1 MYLLHAF
8 ADSSVRTL
16 QEITYYFGEQE
27 IPLRRL
33 TLLFKSLYTQ
43 VCGTRR
49 RSRALPSRLCC
60 RCRTGKVIVSPADT
74 KENATPDATTK
85 ESATKREISVEIPVE
100 DVTRQ
105 TDALIQK
112 YQKVARIP
120 GFRRGHVPA
129 SIIRQR
135 FSEEIKTDMVE
146 ALIPRFF
153 RQEAERLSLHP
164 VSQPRVTD
172 LHLHDGEPLRF
183 KAAFEVLP
191 AIKLEGYKELRA
203 EKPEIAVSEADVE
216 QALADLRERHASFNP
231 IEGRALADGD
241 FAQVSLDGHP
251 KAEPKSG
258 EAKTGESKSDEG
270 QPVHMDEVLVEIAGQ
285 NTMPEFTEHLRGT
298 NPGDE
303 RSFDVNYPQ
312 DTEDKRLAGKTFTYA
327 VKVQAIKQ
335 KSLPELNDEFAKT
348 LGEFQTVDDLR
359 KAVREQ
365 MESERKHRAEHEA
378 KEKLV
383 KELIQRNDFEV
394 PDSLIEQQID
404 IRLER
409 GLRALAAQGLTAE
422 QMKKMD
428 LPRLRAGQRD
438 QAVHDVKAALLLERV
453 AEEENIQVSD
463 EEFDRELEALAR
475 QSKQTSEAVRARL
488 TRDGG
493 LDRIRTRI
501 RNEKTLEFLYHQSA

>member
-1 MYLLHAF
+1 
-8 ADSSVRTL
+8 
-16 QEITYYFGEQE
+16 
-27 IPLRRL
+27 
-33 TLLFKSLYTQ
+33 
-43 VCGTRR
+43 
-49 RSRALPSRLCC
+49 
-60 RCRTGKVIVSPADT
+60 VSPT
-74 KENATPDATTK
+74 ETK
-85 ESATKREISVEIPVE
+85 ESTTKREIQVEIPLA
-100 DVTRQ
+100 DVNRQ
-105 TDALIQK
+105 TDSLIQK

-146 ALIPRFF
+146 ALIPRYF
-153 RQEAERLSLHP
+153 RQEAERLGIHP

-191 AIKLEGYKELRA
+191 EIKLEGYKELRA
-203 EKPEIAVSEADVE
+203 DKPEIAVSEEDVE
-216 QALADLRERHASFNP
+216 KALADLRERHASFNP
-231 IEGRALADGD
+231 VEGRALADGD
-241 FAQVSLDGHP
+241 FAQVSLDGNP
-251 KAEPKSG
+251 KPGESESEIKAETKAG
-258 EAKTGESKSDEG
+258 TEHGEG

-285 NTMPEFTEHLRGT
+285 NTMPEFTQHLRGA

-303 RSFDVNYPQ
+303 RTFDVNYPE
-312 DTEDKRLAGKTFTYA
+312 DTQDKRLAGKTFSYA
-327 VKVQAIKQ
+327 VKVQSIKQ
-335 KSLPELNDEFAKT
+335 KSLPELNDEFAKQ
-348 LGEFQTVDDLR
+348 LGEFQSVDDVR
-359 KAVREQ
+359 KAIREQ
-365 MESERKHRAEHEA
+365 IESERKHQAQHEA

-383 KELIQRNDFEV
+383 GELIQRNDFEV

-428 LPRLRAGQRD
+428 LTRLRVGQRE
-438 QAVHDVKAALLLERV
+438 QAIHDVKAALLLERV
-453 AEEENIQVSD
+453 AEEENVQVSD
-463 EEFDRELEALAR
+463 EELNQELESLAK

-488 TRDGG
+488 TPDGG

>member
-1 MYLLHAF
+1 M
-8 ADSSVRTL
+8 
-16 QEITYYFGEQE
+16 
-27 IPLRRL
+27 
-33 TLLFKSLYTQ
+33 
-43 VCGTRR
+43 
-49 RSRALPSRLCC
+49 
-60 RCRTGKVIVSPADT
+60 SPT
-74 KENATPDATTK
+74 ETTESASK
-85 ESATKREISVEIPVE
+85 ESATKREIEVEIPVA
-100 DVTRQ
+100 DVNRQ
-105 TDALIQK
+105 TDTLIQK

-129 SIIRQR
+129 SIIRQH

-191 AIKLEGYKELRA
+191 EISLEGYKELRA
-203 EKPEIAVSEADVE
+203 DKPEIAVSEVDVE
-216 QALADLRERHASFNP
+216 QSLADVRERHATFNP

-241 FAQVSLDGHP
+241 FAQVSLDGNP
-251 KAEPKSG
+251 
-258 EAKTGESKSDEG
+258 KTGAGKTEDG

-285 NTMPEFTEHLRGT
+285 NTMPEFTENLRGT
-298 NPGDE
+298 SLGDE
-303 RSFDVNYPQ
+303 RTFDVNYPE
-312 DTEDKRLAGKTFTYA
+312 DTQDKRLAGKTFTYV

-335 KSLPELNDEFAKT
+335 KSLPELNDEFAKQ
-348 LGEFQTVDDLR
+348 LGEFQTIADVR
-359 KAVREQ
+359 KAIREQ
-365 MESERKHRAEHEA
+365 MESERKHQAEHEA
-378 KEKLV
+378 KDKLV
-383 KELIQRNDFEV
+383 GELIQRNDFEV
-394 PDSLIEQQID
+394 PESLIEQQID

-453 AEEENIQVSD
+453 AEKESIHVSD
-463 EEFDRELEALAR
+463 EELNQELESLAK

>member
-1 MYLLHAF
+1 
-8 ADSSVRTL
+8 
-16 QEITYYFGEQE
+16 
-27 IPLRRL
+27 
-33 TLLFKSLYTQ
+33 
-43 VCGTRR
+43 
-49 RSRALPSRLCC
+49 
-60 RCRTGKVIVSPADT
+60 VSPTDI
-74 KENATPDATTK
+74 KDSTTK
-85 ESATKREISVEIPVE
+85 ERTVKGSPAQDGPTKDSATKREIQIEIPVE

-105 TDALIQK
+105 TDSLIQK

-172 LHLHDGEPLRF
+172 LHLHDGQPLRF

-191 AIKLEGYKELRA
+191 EIKLQGYKELRA

-216 QALADLRERHASFNP
+216 KALDDVRERHASFNP
-231 IEGRALADGD
+231 VEGRALADGD

-251 KAEPKSG
+251 KAEQKPGESKVAESKSG
-258 EAKTGESKSDEG
+258 EGKPGEG
-270 QPVHMDEVLVEIAGQ
+270 QPVHMDEVLVEIAGG

-303 RSFDVNYPQ
+303 RTFDVSYPD
-312 DTEDKRLAGKTFTYA
+312 DTQDKRLAGKTFTYT
-327 VKVQAIKQ
+327 VKVQGIKQ
-335 KSLPELNDEFAKT
+335 KSLPELNDEFAKQ
-348 LGEFQTVDDLR
+348 LGEFQTVDD
-359 KAVREQ
+359 VRRAIRENI
-365 MESERKHRAEHEA
+365 EAERKHEAEHAA

-383 KELIQRNDFEV
+383 GELIQRNDFEV

-428 LPRLRAGQRD
+428 LNRLRAGQRE
-438 QAVHDVKAALLLERV
+438 QAIHDVKAALLLERV
-453 AEEENIQVSD
+453 AEEENVQVSD
-463 EEFDRELEALAR
+463 DELNQELEALAK

-501 RNEKTLEFLYHQSA
+501 RNEKTLEFLYRQSA

>member
-1 MYLLHAF
+1 
-8 ADSSVRTL
+8 
-16 QEITYYFGEQE
+16 
-27 IPLRRL
+27 
-33 TLLFKSLYTQ
+33 
-43 VCGTRR
+43 
-49 RSRALPSRLCC
+49 
-60 RCRTGKVIVSPADT
+60 VSPTETND
-74 KENATPDATTK
+74 TTK
-85 ESATKREISVEIPVE
+85 ESATKREIQVEIPVE
-100 DVTRQ
+100 DVNRQ
-105 TDALIQK
+105 TDTLIQK
-112 YQKVARIP
+112 YQKMARIP

-172 LHLHDGEPLRF
+172 LHLHEGEPLRF

-191 AIKLEGYKELRA
+191 EIKLEGYKELRA
-203 EKPEIAVSEADVE
+203 DKPEIAVSEADVE

-231 IEGRALADGD
+231 VEGRTLADGD
-241 FAQVSLDGHP
+241 FAQVSLDGNP
-251 KAEPKSG
+251 KAG
-258 EAKTGESKSDEG
+258 EAKSEEG
-270 QPVHMDEVLVEIAGQ
+270 QPVHMDEVLVEIAGKD
-285 NTMPEFTEHLRGT
+285 TMPEFTEHLRGST
-298 NPGDE
+298 AGDE
-303 RSFDVNYPQ
+303 RTFDVNYPE
-312 DTEDKRLAGKTFTYA
+312 DTNDKRLAGKTFTYV
-327 VKVQAIKQ
+327 VKVQSIKQ
-335 KSLPELNDEFAKT
+335 KSLPELTEEFAKQ
-348 LGEFQTVDDLR
+348 LGEFQTVDDVR
-359 KAVREQ
+359 KAIREQ
-365 MESERKHRAEHEA
+365 MEAERKHEAEHAA

-383 KELIQRNDFEV
+383 GELIQRNDFEV
-394 PDSLIEQQID
+394 PDSLIDQQID

-428 LPRLRAGQRD
+428 LNRLRAGQRE
-438 QAVHDVKAALLLERV
+438 QAIHDVKAALLLERV

-463 EEFDRELEALAR
+463 EEVTGELEALAR